1 MARNLAIWFYDQ
13 RQKGGEARLA
23 QLTKKAIINAFLTLL
38 EERPF
43 EKITVRDIV
52 VECGIT
58 RNTFY
63 YHFEDVYAVLKELL
77 ATHANVHSGEG
88 EQSERL
94 EDCFVEAMR
103 FALEHKRAAYHICCS
118 SRKEELLHCLNAEAG
133 SVIGRFVE
141 RRSAGTNAD
150 PADKARLIRFFT
162 CALIGLLNEWAEGRM
177 QQDLAYEIRRLGI
190 LLEGS
195 LESALSRSAN

>member
-1 MARNLAIWFYDQ
+1 
-13 RQKGGEARLA
+13 LA
-23 QLTKKAIINAFLTLL
+23 QLTKKAILKAFLDLL

-77 ATHANVHSGEG
+77 ATEAKRT
-88 EQSERL
+88 SEKIGRSDRL
-94 EDCFVEAMR
+94 EDCFMEAMS
-103 FALEHKRAAYHICCS
+103 FVLEHKRAAYHICCS
-118 SRKEELLHCLNAEAG
+118 SRREELLRCLNAEAEI
-133 SVIGRFVE
+133 VIARFVE
-141 RRSAGTNAD
+141 MVAGNTAASAEDKKCIVRFYRSS
-150 PADKARLIRFFT
+150 
-162 CALIGLLNEWAEGRM
+162 LIGILMEWVDGGMR
-177 QQDLAYEIRRLGI
+177 QDLSTEIRRIGR

-195 LESALSRSAN
+195 AQLALSRSGKE